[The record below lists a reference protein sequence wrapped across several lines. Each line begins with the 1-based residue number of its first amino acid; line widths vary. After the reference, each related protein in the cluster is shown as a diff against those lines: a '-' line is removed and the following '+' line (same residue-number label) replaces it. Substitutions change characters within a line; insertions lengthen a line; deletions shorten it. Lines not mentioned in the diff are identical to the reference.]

1 MTNVRYLKVE
11 KSEGRRFAI
20 SDIHGCHRSFKLL
33 LKQIRLQ
40 KKDQLFILGDMINRG
55 KNSAK
60 VLDKIMALIAE
71 GHEIY
76 LLKGNHEQRIIN
88 AAHKTEE
95 QLLKT
100 LKKNN
105 SSDLKKAGEE
115 KWRSY
120 LKLMDSAYHY
130 FELED
135 YLLVHAGFDFTL
147 DFPFKAIHPM
157 LYKRNFKIDKSKI
170 DNKRVIHGHT
180 PQNISNIIKRLKA
193 GKRKVCIDNGCV
205 NSKTAEQGNLVCL
218 NLDTNALII
227 QPNAEK

>member
-1 MTNVRYLKVE
+1 MTDVRYLKVE

-20 SDIHGCHRSFKLL
+20 SDIHGCHRTFKLL

-60 VLDKIMALIAE
+60 VLDKVQELIAA
-71 GHEIY
+71 GYEIY
-76 LLKGNHEQRIIN
+76 LLRGNHEQRILN
-88 AAHKTEE
+88 AVNKPQE
-95 QLLKT
+95 QLLKV
-100 LKKNN
+100 LKKNS
-105 SSDLKKAGEE
+105 SSDLTQNGSE
-115 KWRSY
+115 KWQSY
-120 LKLMDSAYHY
+120 LQLMDSAYHY
-130 FELED
+130 FELD
-135 YLLVHAGFDFTL
+135 NYFLVHAGFDFTL

-157 LYKRNFKIDKSKI
+157 LYKRNFKIDKAKI
-170 DNKRVIHGHT
+170 GDKQVIHGHT
-180 PQNISNIIKRLKA
+180 PQKVSTIIKRLKT

-218 NLDTNALII
+218 NLDTKALII